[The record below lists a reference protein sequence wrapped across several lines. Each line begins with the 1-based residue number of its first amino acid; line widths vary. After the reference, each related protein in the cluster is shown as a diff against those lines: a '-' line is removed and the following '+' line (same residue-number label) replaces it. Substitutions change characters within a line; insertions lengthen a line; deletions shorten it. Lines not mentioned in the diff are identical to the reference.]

1 MYSIRTKFTLLTLSA
16 IVVALCIATYIGVY
30 SIQTL
35 GKRDADQMLHL
46 KCTSG
51 AMNLETY
58 FDGVERSV
66 ETVSTLVQDNFE
78 HMPPEQL
85 DSEVESVRHLFNKVA
100 NNTHGVLTYYFRLD
114 PEFSKEHPGFWYVK
128 DHGEEF
134 REHKVTDI
142 TQYDT
147 NDTSALVWF
156 THPKALKKGVWL
168 PPYYTENLDIRVIS
182 YNVPVYS
189 HGQFVGV
196 VGMEIDYETLANE
209 VKKISLFENGYA
221 FILDDNS
228 NIIYHPQMDSTLQYG
243 EKLAIDSPAEVKG
256 DHHIQYWFDGTQKEA
271 VWLPLRNGM
280 RLYVTVPLG
289 EINRVWQRLIVL
301 TLSVS
306 FILLLLASFVMMNF
320 AKRIT
325 KPLHEL
331 TNAAQQVAN
340 GNYDVVLEDN
350 GNDEI
355 GILTRSFRGLVEK
368 TRDNIDSLHKKI
380 YIDAMTSVGN
390 KAAYGAYMQKIQDL
404 IDNNVEGL
412 EFAIGVFD
420 CDNLKHINDFY
431 GHDKGDIYIK
441 TASQLICR
449 SFPNSP
455 VFRIGG
461 DEFAVIL
468 ERNDF
473 RDREKLFNQFRKN
486 REEVRAAAEHEWEQA
501 NVTMGVAV
509 YDPENDPAV
518 IDVAR
523 RADKTMYETKRLR
536 KEKQKQRT

>member
-243 EKLAIDSPAEVKG
+243 
-256 DHHIQYWFDGTQKEA
+256 
-271 VWLPLRNGM
+271 
-280 RLYVTVPLG
+280 
-289 EINRVWQRLIVL
+289 
-301 TLSVS
+301 
-306 FILLLLASFVMMNF
+306 
-320 AKRIT
+320 
-325 KPLHEL
+325 
-331 TNAAQQVAN
+331 
-340 GNYDVVLEDN
+340 
-350 GNDEI
+350 
-355 GILTRSFRGLVEK
+355 
-368 TRDNIDSLHKKI
+368 
-380 YIDAMTSVGN
+380 
-390 KAAYGAYMQKIQDL
+390 
-404 IDNNVEGL
+404 
-412 EFAIGVFD
+412 
-420 CDNLKHINDFY
+420 
-431 GHDKGDIYIK
+431 
-441 TASQLICR
+441 
-449 SFPNSP
+449 
-455 VFRIGG
+455 
-461 DEFAVIL
+461 
-468 ERNDF
+468 
-473 RDREKLFNQFRKN
+473 
-486 REEVRAAAEHEWEQA
+486 
-501 NVTMGVAV
+501 
-509 YDPENDPAV
+509 
-518 IDVAR
+518 
-523 RADKTMYETKRLR
+523 
-536 KEKQKQRT
+536 